1 MKKNEHYFPTIEY
14 VKDSASG
21 EWRVCTY
28 GQGGR
33 AKDGVEG
40 NVPVDGMLLS

>member
-14 VKDSASG
+14 VKDNTCG
-21 EWRVCTY
+21 EWRVRTY
-28 GQGGR
+28 SENGQ
-33 AKDGVEG
+33 AKEGVEG